1 MTKAYDYAM
10 TKTANISAM
19 LQQAKPADVLK
30 ATSLAVGGALLSAN
44 VLKSIYNKISNDMRR
59 KAIIED
65 LASHDPMLNRVD
77 REQLKEWYATMYYY
91 APTLTADKA
100 TVREVLGGFAQ
111 FGKVDLKTLQLLAE
125 TEAKMLNNQQNG
137 SIFDRMLPK
146 VQV

>member
-1 MTKAYDYAM
+1 MKAYDYAM
-10 TKTANISAM
+10 DKTASIAAM
-19 LQQAKPADVLK
+19 MQQAKPADVLK
-30 ATSLAVGGALLSAN
+30 VTSLAVGGALLSAN
-44 VLKSIYNKISNDMRR
+44 VLKSIYNKISNDLRR
-59 KAIIED
+59 KSIIED
-65 LASHDPMLNRVD
+65 LASHDPMLNRID

-100 TVREVLGGFAQ
+100 TVREVLCGFAQ

-137 SIFDRMLPK
+137 SLFDRLLPK